1 MIQNGKREKRFFI
14 LFTRKENRFEKKGT
28 EKSKIIFETIYGYSY
43 LGNIIWKYCLETL
56 LENITWKHK

>member
-1 MIQNGKREKRFFI
+1 MIQNGKREKKIFYSFH
-14 LFTRKENRFEKKGT
+14 KERESIRKKGT

-43 LGNIIWKYCLETL
+43 LGNIIWKYYLETL